1 MQGKKTKYPQNVS
14 LSEAPPLPEIQ
25 NLFLKFVWN
34 VSQSKRAK
42 VASCQIC
49 LSPKER
55 FDIDILYKY

>member
-1 MQGKKTKYPQNVS
+1 MVRKPSIYKTYLYRKTP
-14 LSEAPPLPEIQ
+14 PPLPDIQ

-55 FDIDILYKY
+55 FDIDIFYKY